1 MHAVLRSSTRL
12 RANSI
17 IEHMDCK
24 FDALP
29 PPLTW
34 HWRRLS
40 TLVFAFTR
48 SSRSDVLMVFDIHEH
63 SYPLPK
69 LWIKV
74 ICCCCMKIGE
84 LNFAC
89 SLKSICMYSIM
100 DLREHIVQ
108 KLLFM
113 KFCRLALP
121 LLYNMLLFLL
131 PVLAYV
137 TWVR

>member
-1 MHAVLRSSTRL
+1 
-12 RANSI
+12 
-17 IEHMDCK
+17 
-24 FDALP
+24 
-29 PPLTW
+29 
-34 HWRRLS
+34 
-40 TLVFAFTR
+40 
-48 SSRSDVLMVFDIHEH
+48 
-63 SYPLPK
+63 
-69 LWIKV
+69 
-74 ICCCCMKIGE
+74 MKIGE

-137 TWVR
+137 T

>member
-89 SLKSICMYSIM
+89 SLKSICIYSII
-100 DLREHIVQ
+100 DIQYLE
-108 KLLFM
+108 LLFM

-121 LLYNMLLFLL
+121 LLYNMFLFLL
-131 PVLAYV
+131 PVLAYM